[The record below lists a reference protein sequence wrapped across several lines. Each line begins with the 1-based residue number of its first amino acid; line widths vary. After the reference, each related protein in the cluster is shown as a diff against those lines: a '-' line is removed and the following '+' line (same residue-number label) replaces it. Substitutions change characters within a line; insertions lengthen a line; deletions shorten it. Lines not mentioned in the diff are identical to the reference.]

1 MDYSSEEKRFFME
14 KAIELA
20 YNGKGQTAPNPC
32 VGAVLVSN
40 GKIVAKG
47 WHTKYGQPH
56 AEIEAIKDAKQK
68 GIPLA
73 DCSMFVTLEPCNHF
87 GKTPP
92 CTKAIIKAG
101 IKEVF
106 IGTLDINPDVM
117 GSGAEYLLS
126 NGVKVQTG
134 INESACKEL
143 IEDFTVWKEQNRPYC
158 YLKQAATLDG
168 KIATRTGNSAWI
180 SCEESRKQVH
190 ELRALADA
198 VIVGGNTFFNDNP
211 KLTCRLESSLKQP
224 LAVVV
229 TSRLPDIDDNK
240 YLLKERPSETLFW
253 TSIKN
258 STTEK
263 ADKLRNIGCHV
274 IGISDL
280 RAGFE
285 SLFKDFNCHYVLCEG
300 GGGLAMS
307 LVKQSLVDEFRYFI
321 APLILGDE
329 KAVNVFSGNNILTI
343 KEAYKWRI
351 CKTEMSDKD
360 ICLTLK
366 RK

>member
-1 MDYSSEEKRFFME
+1 ME

-56 AEIEAIKDAKQK
+56 AEIEAIKDAGQK
-68 GIPLA
+68 GISLA